1 MKFVGNASGIYGGR
15 AERTFNSQHEPG
27 RGVRDCCLDSRPR
40 RINRMWRSCFLERPD
55 RARVRVERSIDT
67 GVIS

>member
-15 AERTFNSQHEPG
+15 AERTFYSQQEPG
-27 RGVRDCCLDSRPR
+27 RACGTASSTLPR

-55 RARVRVERSIDT
+55 RARVPVERSIDT